1 MFSQETKDKKSCSSK
16 MNNHDVLPLHMANSK
31 NKVHLI
37 VTNHVLRF
45 GVDAQLKMQILKW
58 FQLYFAFINYYCP
71 QHPRATAITFEFGRH
86 IFCEIK
92 KVGFFEGFLQYSD
105 WSKTLINVL
114 KPMILLGNV
123 TPHDYVL
130 WSKTPS
136 FGGQ

>member
-1 MFSQETKDKKSCSSK
+1 

-71 QHPRATAITFEFGRH
+71 QHPRATAITFEFRRH
-86 IFCEIK
+86 IDTYTKIPQHPKIPNLFSVKLK
-92 KVGFFEGFLQYSD
+92 K
-105 WSKTLINVL
+105 
-114 KPMILLGNV
+114 
-123 TPHDYVL
+123 
-130 WSKTPS
+130 
-136 FGGQ
+136 